1 MTSEK
6 LGQSYFRKE
15 RIPQPIRQDIKR
27 FAEISKWLRKEREFS
42 FYGDIDL
49 IPTEEYTQE
58 DAIRARDDAEFV
70 VNRLKPAFD
79 DRTSR
84 DSSS

>member
-49 IPTEEYTQE
+49 IPTEEYTKE
-58 DAIRARDDAEFV
+58 DANRALDDAGFV
-70 VNRLKPAFD
+70 VNRLILVFLDNSP
-79 DRTSR
+79 
-84 DSSS
+84 